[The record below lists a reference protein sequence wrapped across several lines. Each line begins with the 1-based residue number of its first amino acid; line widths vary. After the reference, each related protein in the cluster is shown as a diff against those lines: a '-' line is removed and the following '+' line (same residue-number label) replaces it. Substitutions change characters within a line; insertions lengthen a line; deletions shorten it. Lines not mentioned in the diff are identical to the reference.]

1 MLRKCRGSRRSTTF
15 CLSMSLFIK
24 NKIIFLVV
32 LLIADQASKLV
43 ALKNLILG
51 QSVSVFPYF
60 DLTLVFN
67 TGVAF
72 SLFSEGGAL
81 GRWLL
86 VFLVFFVL
94 IYLAYVLFKESL
106 NDFESLSLLLILS
119 GGMGNLLDR
128 TFRGYVVD
136 FIHLYYENY
145 SFYVF
150 NFADTYITIGVV
162 TYIIGM
168 IYQYKSKGNENQAS

>member
-1 MLRKCRGSRRSTTF
+1 
-15 CLSMSLFIK
+15 MSLLIK
-24 NKIIFLVV
+24 HNIIFLVA
-32 LLIADQASKLV
+32 LLIIDQASKLI

-51 QSVSVFPYF
+51 QSISVFPYF

-72 SLFSEGGAL
+72 SLFSGGGEL
-81 GRWLL
+81 GRWILVLL
-86 VFLVFFVL
+86 VLLVL
-94 IYLAYVLFKESL
+94 LYLVNVLFKEKL

-119 GGMGNLLDR
+119 GGIGNLLDR

-150 NFADTYITIGVV
+150 NFADTYITIGVII
-162 TYIIGM
+162 YIIGM
-168 IYQYKSKGNENQAS
+168 IYQYKSKENENQAS

>member
-1 MLRKCRGSRRSTTF
+1 
-15 CLSMSLFIK
+15 MSLLIK

-32 LLIADQASKLV
+32 LLIVDQASKLV

-51 QSVSVFPYF
+51 QSISVFPYF

-72 SLFSEGGAL
+72 SLFSGGGAL

-86 VFLVFFVL
+86 VLLVFFVL
-94 IYLAYVLFKESL
+94 LYLTYILFKENL

-128 TFRGYVVD
+128 TLRGYVVD

-162 TYIIGM
+162 IYIIGM
-168 IYQYKSKGNENQAS
+168 IYQYKSKGNENQVS